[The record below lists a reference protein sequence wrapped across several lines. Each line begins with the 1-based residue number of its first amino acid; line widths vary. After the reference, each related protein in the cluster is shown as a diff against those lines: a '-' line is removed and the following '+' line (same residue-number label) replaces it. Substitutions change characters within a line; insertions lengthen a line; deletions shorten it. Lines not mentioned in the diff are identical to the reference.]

1 LVKLFKQMPT
11 INQLCRRKR
20 KKKQTRNKVP
30 ALGNCPQKKGVCTKV
45 FMRTPK
51 KPNSALRKLVKLRL
65 TNKKKIMAYIPGEG
79 HKLQEYS
86 TVLIRGGRVKDLP
99 GIKYHLVRGKLDFSG
114 LKERKTSRSKYG
126 TKKTN
131 IS

>member
-1 LVKLFKQMPT
+1 MELVDILGLGSSSFYIRVRVQVPFLVKLFKQMPT

-65 TNKKKIMAYIPGEG
+65 TNKKKNNG
-79 HKLQEYS
+79 LYS
-86 TVLIRGGRVKDLP
+86 R
-99 GIKYHLVRGKLDFSG
+99 
-114 LKERKTSRSKYG
+114 
-126 TKKTN
+126 
-131 IS
+131 